1 MQRIS
6 DTWHATIGSTA
17 ISLIDY
23 VFKNSNDEFT
33 TDNEHQVFAKE
44 QLEEHSFIYGDTKSK
59 VRMLFIFESQLTT
72 QPPSSPFAT
81 FFVETSFSTLSQ
93 HTTAPLKVLSRFLL

>member
-1 MQRIS
+1 MQHIS
-6 DTWHATIGSTA
+6 DTWRATIGSTA

-23 VFKNSNDEFT
+23 VFKNSEDEFT
-33 TDNEHQVFAKE
+33 TDNERQVFAKE
-44 QLEEHSFIYGDTKSK
+44 QLEELNFIYGDTTSK

-72 QPPSSPFAT
+72 QPPSSPFAI